1 MKTIL
6 IIDDEA
12 RIREI
17 YKKVIKTASPIEI
30 RILEADNA
38 EDATEYLIREE
49 LNLVLLDINMPRI
62 KGDVM
67 ADVIREYN
75 PNLKLIVASVY
86 PIEYQKRL
94 IPFATDYYD
103 KSLNL
108 IKFLEKLT
116 ELLEPPSEPAPPLS
130 KDKVGKF
137 IESLDSQIIG
147 QPRFGV

>member
-6 IIDDEA
+6 IIDDER

-38 EDATEYLIREE
+38 EEATEFLIREE
-49 LNLVLLDINMPRI
+49 LNLVLLDINMPHI

-75 PNLKLIVASVY
+75 PHLKVIVASVY
-86 PIEYQKRL
+86 PIEHQKRL
-94 IPFATDYYD
+94 IPYATEYYD

-108 IKFLEKLT
+108 IKFLEKITDMLK
-116 ELLEPPSEPAPPLS
+116 EESGSIQENR
-130 KDKVGKF
+130 
-137 IESLDSQIIG
+137 IENLIVEKNFAQSQYS
-147 QPRFGV
+147 FGI